1 MTTMGMMVM
10 LEKIL
15 DSDIEE
21 AGLLSAAC
29 PTNVDSAHGDD
40 DDIDNDCDK
49 DDVFDDSHLYEHF
62 G

>member
-10 LEKIL
+10 LEKVL

-40 DDIDNDCDK
+40 DNINNECDNDA
-49 DDVFDDSHLYEHF
+49 VFDGSHFYAHL